1 MFEIEYR
8 EEVLDEDFPEIPKNL
23 QRRIVRAIEARLT
36 GEPEKYGTR
45 LRQSLA
51 GLWKLRVGDYRVVF
65 EILTARV
72 RIWAIVHRK
81 RAYDESARRWPNSLK
96 RSVVRRRLA
105 RNRT

>member
-8 EEVLDEDFPEIPKNL
+8 EEVLDEDLPEIPKNL
-23 QRRIVRAIEARLT
+23 QRRIVRAIESRLSS
-36 GEPEKYGTR
+36 EPEKCGTR

-65 EILTARV
+65 EIQPKRV

-81 RAYDESARRWPNSLK
+81 KAHEEARY
-96 RSVVRRRLA
+96 
-105 RNRT
+105 

>member
-8 EEVLDEDFPEIPKNL
+8 EEVLDEDLSEIPKNL
-23 QRRIVRAIEARLT
+23 QRRIVRAIDARLST
-36 GEPEKYGTR
+36 EPYEYGTR

-65 EILTARV
+65 EIDGDRV

-81 RAYDESARRWPNSLK
+81 KVYEEAARRWMPSP
-96 RSVVRRRLA
+96 
-105 RNRT
+105 

>member
-1 MFEIEYR
+1 MFAIEYR
-8 EEVLDEDFPEIPKNL
+8 EEVLGEDLKEIPKNL

-36 GEPEKYGTR
+36 SEPEKYGTR

-65 EILTARV
+65 EIESGRV

-81 RAYDESARRWPNSLK
+81 RAYEEATRRWPS
-96 RSVVRRRLA
+96 
-105 RNRT
+105 